1 MESLWKLRGG
11 RGGGGG
17 SPEAEISK
25 RYGVRREIFFQGVQ
39 EHCPKETY
47 QDRICDLVDQ
57 QIHELQYISES
68 VFSNAIRTFLEQHN
82 ERFFSHKEIDN
93 SQIMFIFFNYYSTTS
108 VLQKR

>member
-1 MESLWKLRGG
+1 MKQNFPQNVWFQKISPPPMESLWKLRGG

-68 VFSNAIRTFLEQHN
+68 VFSNAIRTFCEHL
-82 ERFFSHKEIDN
+82 
-93 SQIMFIFFNYYSTTS
+93 
-108 VLQKR
+108 